1 MSKQSPYV
9 MFIVG
14 RMNPPTPGHVKGLII
29 PFLHAVREQAIK
41 ILSCRDCL
49 TDEENRWCLPDQN
62 NPNGHCFKADEID
75 SRVPGSRSLACS
87 DDRTIITQSTACTER
102 ADLPDD
108 FEQLINAANLTVRIY
123 LTNTSNKSRMK
134 RPWKDKPIVEKIKE
148 NGVNELLADN
158 PANFAEQAEENN
170 YYVKYYYLE
179 NPLDPSEKKMLL
191 AKMIKAA
198 LDKSRDNDVINMDS
212 RIINNMIV
220 TGDEGAGEGNFCAN
234 QGIKSAIECAQFL
247 QKRIDPANRTI
258 DPRHIIL
265 VMGEEEDRSER
276 QRREKFCFKGALD
289 NDETTKV
296 RCNTLKR
303 ITIDTTPQDFQDVN
317 DDDPQGE
324 PIEFND
330 ESMSASKVRLSIAND
345 SSNDFQLVRQL
356 YSEYLNGEDIEFMI
370 NNVRSG
376 LYIQGASPPLP
387 LPQQRRYNSR
397 FIPEQQRQI
406 VDQQGVLDS
415 AKKHYAAA
423 FWSRSDIGT
432 RAFGLGLTGE
442 AVSQELSDVRE
453 NDGLPASL
461 HSNPGTSEDTRGGR
475 KKKRKTR
482 RKYKRKSRT
491 RKKNRSVSTTRKKN
505 IKTRR
510 SQIGCKGKNTKRHR
524 R

>member
-1 MSKQSPYV
+1 
-9 MFIVG
+9 
-14 RMNPPTPGHVKGLII
+14 
-29 PFLHAVREQAIK
+29 
-41 ILSCRDCL
+41 
-49 TDEENRWCLPDQN
+49 
-62 NPNGHCFKADEID
+62 
-75 SRVPGSRSLACS
+75 
-87 DDRTIITQSTACTER
+87 
-102 ADLPDD
+102 
-108 FEQLINAANLTVRIY
+108 
-123 LTNTSNKSRMK
+123 MK

-179 NPLDPSEKKMLL
+179 NPLNPSEKKILL

-220 TGDEGAGEGNFCAN
+220 MGDEGAGEGNFCAN

-356 YSEYLNGEDIEFMI
+356 YSEYLNDEDIEFMI

-397 FIPEQQRQI
+397 FIPEQQRQF

-423 FWSRSDIGT
+423 FWTRTGAA
-432 RAFGLGLTGE
+432 RAFGLGKLGE
-442 AVSQELSDVRE
+442 ADVPQELSDVRE

-461 HSNPGTSEDTRGGR
+461 DSNPKTSGSANASEDTQGGR

>member
-14 RMNPPTPGHVKGLII
+14 RMNPPTPGHVKGLVI

-134 RPWKDKPIVEKIKE
+134 RPWKDKLIVEKIKD
-148 NGVNELLADN
+148 NGVNKLEATK
-158 PANFAEQAEENN
+158 PENEGINDN

-247 QKRIDPANRTI
+247 QKRVVPANRTI

-356 YSEYLNGEDIEFMI
+356 YSEYLNDEDIEFMI

-376 LYIQGASPPLP
+376 LYIQSASSPLP

-397 FIPEQQRQI
+397 FIAEEQRQF
-406 VDQQGVLDS
+406 VDQKGVPDN
-415 AKKHYAAA
+415 AIKHPNAS
-423 FWSRSDIGT
+423 FWSRSDSTI
-432 RAFGLGLTGE
+432 RAFGLGQTGE
-442 AVSQELSDVRE
+442 EDVPQELSNVRR

-461 HSNPGTSEDTRGGR
+461 ESKKETQGGR
-475 KKKRKTR
+475 KKKKKRKTR
-482 RKYKRKSRT
+482 RKRKRKSRT
-491 RKKNRSVSTTRKKN
+491 RKKNRSVSRKKN

-510 SQIGCKGKNTKRHR
+510 AQIGCKGKKTTR
-524 R
+524 RLVAASL

>member
-14 RMNPPTPGHVKGLII
+14 RMNPPTPGHVKGLVI

-41 ILSCRDCL
+41 ILSCRECL
-49 TDEENRWCLPDQN
+49 TDEENRWCVADEN
-62 NPNGHCFKADEID
+62 NPRGHCFKADEID
-75 SRVPGSRSLACS
+75 RRVPGSRSLACS
-87 DDRTIITQSTACTER
+87 DRRTIITQSRACTDEV
-102 ADLPDD
+102 DLPDD

-123 LTNTSNKSRMK
+123 LTNTSNKSRMASGF
-134 RPWKDKPIVEKIKE
+134 KDKTTLKKLQA
-148 NGVNELLADN
+148 NGVNELLPTKPEKEGID
-158 PANFAEQAEENN
+158 NN

-179 NPLDPSEKKMLL
+179 NPLYPEEKKMLL

-198 LDKSRDNDVINMDS
+198 IDRSSDNDVIKMDS

-220 TGDEGAGEGNFCAN
+220 TGDGDAGEGNFCAKL
-234 QGIKSAIECAQFL
+234 GIKSAIECAQLL

-303 ITIDTTPQDFQDVN
+303 ITIDTGFQDVN
-317 DDDPQGE
+317 DEEEGGE
-324 PIEFND
+324 PLQFSD

-345 SSNDFQLVRQL
+345 SSNNYQLVRQL
-356 YSEYLNGEDIEFMI
+356 YSEYLNHEDIEFMI

-376 LYIQGASPPLP
+376 LYIQGALP
-387 LPQQRRYNSR
+387 RLDMPEQIRNSSRLIPQ
-397 FIPEQQRQI
+397 QQRQM

-432 RAFGLGLTGE
+432 RAAGLGLQGE
-442 AVSQELSDVRE
+442 IEVPQEMLEVRR
-453 NDGLPASL
+453 NQGLPASL
-461 HSNPGTSEDTRGGR
+461 ESKKETPEDTQGGR
-475 KKKRKTR
+475 KKKARKRKTR
-482 RKYKRKSRT
+482 RKDKRRTRRKNNRKRKTRQKRKQKTYKR
-491 RKKNRSVSTTRKKN
+491 
-505 IKTRR
+505 
-510 SQIGCKGKNTKRHR
+510 
-524 R
+524 

>member
-123 LTNTSNKSRMK
+123 LTNTSNKSRMD

-158 PANFAEQAEENN
+158 PANFAEQAEKNN

-179 NPLDPSEKKMLL
+179 NPLNPSEKKMLL

-198 LDKSRDNDVINMDS
+198 LDKSRDNDIINMDN

-317 DDDPQGE
+317 TENEDDPL
-324 PIEFND
+324 EFND

-356 YSEYLNGEDIEFMI
+356 YSDYLNDEDIEFMI

-376 LYIQGASPPLP
+376 LYIQGASSPLP

-397 FIPEQQRQI
+397 FIPEQQRQF
-406 VDQQGVLDS
+406 VDQQGLLDS

-432 RAFGLGLTGE
+432 RAAGLGLQGE
-442 AVSQELSDVRE
+442 IEVPQEMLEVRR
-453 NDGLPASL
+453 NQGLPASL
-461 HSNPGTSEDTRGGR
+461 ESKKETPEDTQGGR
-475 KKKRKTR
+475 KKKARKRKTR
-482 RKYKRKSRT
+482 RKDKRRTRRKNNRKRKTRQKRKQKTYKR
-491 RKKNRSVSTTRKKN
+491 
-505 IKTRR
+505 
-510 SQIGCKGKNTKRHR
+510 
-524 R
+524 